1 MTNMDTD
8 NLSAPALD
16 EDPEQGLRP
25 LSAAPEARDED
36 VADEDLAD
44 DETVDEDD
52 DDFDDEDSDDDDDD
66 ADEDDGEE
74 ADEEDED
81 AEQMNGDDEEE
92 DDEDEDE
99 DQVQARAEAD
109 ESGALPV
116 MPEAVAEQVAEQDAD
131 RQARMAEDLRV
142 LEALLFASSEPVTE
156 RAIAER
162 LGEKADIPALL
173 EDLKRYYEGRG
184 VELLQANGRWSFR
197 TAPDVTERLRLE
209 KLVPRK
215 LSRAAIET
223 LAIVAYHQPVTRAEI
238 EEIRGVVVSTG
249 TVDILLEEGW
259 IKPRGRKQVPGRPV
273 MWGTSNAFLDHFGL
287 ESIQDLP
294 GIDELRAAGLLDSRG
309 GMAYATRGSDTLL
322 FDTDES
328 DEALEPLMSGDEG
341 GETGAE
347 PAEGEDKNA

>member
-1 MTNMDTD
+1 MTDIDTD
-8 NLSAPALD
+8 TLSASALD
-16 EDPEQGLRP
+16 EAPDQEFFE
-25 LSAAPEARDED
+25 LSAMPESR
-36 VADEDLAD
+36 DEDLAD

-52 DDFDDEDSDDDDDD
+52 EDFGGEDSDDDDGDD
-66 ADEDDGEE
+66 DED
-74 ADEEDED
+74 DED
-81 AEQMNGDDEEE
+81 AEQMNGDDDEEE
-92 DDEDEDE
+92 DEDDE
-99 DQVQARAEAD
+99 QVQAD

-341 GETGAE
+341 DEGAAAGAE

>member
-1 MTNMDTD
+1 MTNIDTD
-8 NLSAPALD
+8 TLSAPAPD
-16 EDPEQGLRP
+16 ESLEEGRV
-25 LSAAPEARDED
+25 LSAADESREENATDED
-36 VADEDLAD
+36 IA
-44 DETVDEDD
+44 D
-52 DDFDDEDSDDDDDD
+52 DDFDDEDEDGDEDEDLDDDDDD
-66 ADEDDGEE
+66 ADE
-74 ADEEDED
+74 EDEVLD
-81 AEQMNGDDEEE
+81 QMNGDDDDGEEDEE
-92 DDEDEDE
+92 DDEQGDGDGESD
-99 DQVQARAEAD
+99 DGQMEAD
-109 ESGALPV
+109 ASLPV

-142 LEALLFASSEPVTE
+142 LEALLFASSEPVPE

-309 GMAYATRGSDTLL
+309 GMAYATRGSETLL

-328 DEALEPLMSGDEG
+328 DEALEPLLGGDEG
-341 GETGAE
+341 DEAGSGSQA
-347 PAEGEDKNA
+347 AEGEDKNA

>member
-1 MTNMDTD
+1 MTSIDTE
-8 NLSAPALD
+8 NTTSSGLD
-16 EDPEQGLRP
+16 ASPERDTEEQV
-25 LSAAPEARDED
+25 LSAASARDEES
-36 VADEDLAD
+36 ADEDLDDEETGAAD
-44 DETVDEDD
+44 DEESDD
-52 DDFDDEDSDDDDDD
+52 DDFDDDDGDDDD
-66 ADEDDGEE
+66 ADEDEDEDSD
-74 ADEEDED
+74 DEEDED
-81 AEQMNGDDEEE
+81 GEETVNGRDDDGEGDEEGE
-92 DDEDEDE
+92 
-99 DQVQARAEAD
+99 AE
-109 ESGALPV
+109 GAAAELPV
-116 MPEAVAEQVAEQDAD
+116 MPESVAEQVAEQDAD
-131 RQARMAEDLRV
+131 RQQRMAEDLRV
-142 LEALLFASSEPVTE
+142 LEALLFASAEPVTE

-309 GMAYATRGSDTLL
+309 GVAYATRGGETLL

-328 DEALEPLMSGDEG
+328 DEALEPLMSGEDG
-341 GETGAE
+341 GQADGGAE
-347 PAEGEDKNA
+347 TDDKNA

>member
-1 MTNMDTD
+1 MTNIDTD
-8 NLSAPALD
+8 TFSAPALD
-16 EDPEQGLRP
+16 EELETHV
-25 LSAAPEARDED
+25 LSAAPESR
-36 VADEDLAD
+36 DEDLAD
-44 DETVDEDD
+44 DEAVDEDD
-52 DDFDDEDSDDDDDD
+52 DDLDDEDSDEDEDSDDD
-66 ADEDDGEE
+66 ADEEDGEE

-81 AEQMNGDDEEE
+81 AEQMNGDDEDEEE
-92 DDEDEDE
+92 DEE
-99 DQVQARAEAD
+99 QVQAD

-131 RQARMAEDLRV
+131 RRARMAEELRV

-341 GETGAE
+341 DAGGDAGPE
-347 PAEGEDKNA
+347 PAEDEDKNA